1 MYASGYR
8 QYFLFILEAIMKII
22 KTAVTETLGIE
33 YPIIQACMQWISK
46 AELVGAVSAAGG
58 LGVLSSSTF
67 FTAED
72 LRAEIKKIREITDK
86 PFAVNITFL
95 PASFEPDFDGYIR
108 VCVEEGIKIIETAGR
123 IPTPERIDAIKSA
136 GITWIHKCT
145 IVKHALKAQN
155 SGCDM
160 IVADGFECAGHPG
173 ENDIGTMALTPAM
186 IKNLK
191 VPVITAGGVGTG
203 RQMAAALM
211 LGADGVYM
219 GTRFL
224 LTKECPV
231 LESVKQQIAGS
242 ATEMD
247 TLLMLRSY
255 INTTRVYKTNMT
267 QSVVARENEGIPFSE
282 VAGDINGGQVRKMF
296 FETGDVNDS
305 AYICVGQSVG
315 VISDVLPVKEA
326 IDNIMK
332 ECVETLSKFDA

>member
-1 MYASGYR
+1 
-8 QYFLFILEAIMKII
+8 MKQI
-22 KTAVTETLGIE
+22 KTVVTERLGIQ
-33 YPIIQACMQWISK
+33 YPIIAACMQWISK
-46 AELVGAVSAAGG
+46 AELVAAVSEAGG

-67 FTAED
+67 FSAED
-72 LRAEIKKIREITDK
+72 LRAEIRKVRSMTDK

-108 VCVEEGIKIIETAGR
+108 VCKEEGIKIIETAGR
-123 IPTPERIDAIKSA
+123 IPSPERVE
-136 GITWIHKCT
+136 GIRSCGTWIHKCT

-155 SGCDM
+155 NGCDM

-211 LGADGVYM
+211 LGAEGVYM

-231 LESVKQQIAGS
+231 LDSVKQQIASS
-242 ATEMD
+242 ASEMD

-255 INTTRVYKTNMT
+255 TNTTRTYKTEMT
-267 QSVVARENEGIPFSE
+267 KSVVAREKEGLPFSA
-282 VAGDINGGQVRKMF
+282 VQPDISGAEVRKMF
-296 FETGDVNDS
+296 FETGDVSNS
-305 AYICVGQSVG
+305 AYICVGQTVG
-315 VISDVLPVKEA
+315 VIDQVVSVKEA
-326 IDNIMK
+326 IEQTMA
-332 ECVETLSKFDA
+332 ECIATLSKFDVD

>member
-1 MYASGYR
+1 
-8 QYFLFILEAIMKII
+8 MKKI
-22 KTAVTETLGIE
+22 KTAVTELLGVE

-67 FTAED
+67 FTAEE
-72 LRAEIKKIREITDK
+72 LRAEIKKVREITDK

-108 VCVEEGIKIIETAGR
+108 VCVEEGVKIIETAGR
-123 IPTPERIDAIKSA
+123 IPSAARIEAIKSA
-136 GITWIHKCT
+136 GIIWIHKCT
-145 IVKHALKAQN
+145 IVKHALKAQG

-191 VPVITAGGVGTG
+191 VPVIAAGGVGTG

-211 LGADGVYM
+211 LGAEGVYM

-224 LTKECPV
+224 LTTECPV
-231 LESVKQQIAGS
+231 LESVKRQIAQS
-242 ATEMD
+242 ASEMD
-247 TLLMLRSY
+247 TILMLRSY
-255 INTTRVYKTNMT
+255 TNTTRTYKTAVT
-267 QSVVARENEGIPFSE
+267 QSVVAREGQGAPFAE
-282 VAGDINGGQVRKMF
+282 VQPEISGAEVRKMF
-296 FETGDVNDS
+296 FETGDVQNS
-305 AYICVGQSVG
+305 AYICVGQTVG
-315 VISDVLPVKEA
+315 VIDDVLPVKEA
-326 IDNIMK
+326 IDSIMR
-332 ECVETLSKFDA
+332 ECTAALSKFD

>member
-1 MYASGYR
+1 
-8 QYFLFILEAIMKII
+8 MKQI
-22 KTAVTETLGIE
+22 KTVVTEKLGIE
-33 YPIIQACMQWISK
+33 YPIIAACMQWISK
-46 AELVGAVSAAGG
+46 AELVAAVSEAGG
-58 LGVLSSSTF
+58 LGVLSSSTC

-72 LRAEIKKIREITDK
+72 LRAEIRKVRSMTSK

-108 VCVEEGIKIIETAGR
+108 VCQEEGVKIIETAGR
-123 IPTPERIDAIKSA
+123 IPSPERVE
-136 GITWIHKCT
+136 GIRKCGTWMHKCT

-155 SGCDM
+155 NGCDM

-211 LGADGVYM
+211 LGAEGVYM

-231 LESVKQQIAGS
+231 LDSVKQQIAS
-242 ATEMD
+242 QATEMD

-255 INTTRVYKTNMT
+255 TNTTRTYKTAMT
-267 QSVVARENEGIPFSE
+267 QSVVAREKQGLPFSE
-282 VAGDINGGQVRKMF
+282 VQPDISGAEVRKMF
-296 FETGDVNDS
+296 FETGDVSNK
-305 AYICVGQSVG
+305 AYICVGQTVG
-315 VISDVLPVKEA
+315 VVDEVVSVREA
-326 IDNIMK
+326 IDQVMA
-332 ECVETLSKFDA
+332 ECEVTLSKFDV

>member
-1 MYASGYR
+1 
-8 QYFLFILEAIMKII
+8 MKKI
-22 KTAVTETLGIE
+22 KTAGTEMLGIE
-33 YPIIQACMQWISK
+33 YPIVQACMQWISR
-46 AELVGAVSAAGG
+46 AELAGAVSAAGG

-72 LRAEIKKIREITDK
+72 LRAEIKKTREVTDK

-108 VCVEEGIKIIETAGR
+108 VCVEEGVKIIETAGR
-123 IPTPERIDAIKSA
+123 IPSPERIQAIKSA

-186 IKNLK
+186 IENLK
-191 VPVITAGGVGTG
+191 VPVIAAGGIGTG

-211 LGADGVYM
+211 LGAQGVYM

-224 LTKECPV
+224 LTRECPV
-231 LESVKQQIAGS
+231 LDSVKQQIAGS

-255 INTTRVYKTNMT
+255 KNTTRTYKTDMT
-267 QSVVARENEGIPFSE
+267 QSVVAREKEGLPFAE
-282 VAGDINGGQVRKMF
+282 VQPDINGAQVRKMF
-296 FETGDVNDS
+296 FETGDVNNS
-305 AYICVGQSVG
+305 AYICVGQTVG
-315 VISDVLPVKEA
+315 LIHDVLPVKEV
-326 IDNIMK
+326 IDSVMK
-332 ECVETLSKFDA
+332 ECVETLSRFDA

>member
-1 MYASGYR
+1 
-8 QYFLFILEAIMKII
+8 MKKI
-22 KTAVTETLGIE
+22 KTAGTEMLGIE
-33 YPIIQACMQWISK
+33 YPIVQACMQWISR
-46 AELVGAVSAAGG
+46 AELAGAVSAAGG

-72 LRAEIKKIREITDK
+72 LRAEIKKTREVTDK

-108 VCVEEGIKIIETAGR
+108 VCVEEGVKIIETAGR
-123 IPTPERIDAIKSA
+123 IPSPERIQAIKSA
-136 GITWIHKCT
+136 GIIWIHKCT

-186 IKNLK
+186 IENLK
-191 VPVITAGGVGTG
+191 VPVIAAGGIGTG

-211 LGADGVYM
+211 LGAQGVYM

-224 LTKECPV
+224 LTRECPV
-231 LESVKQQIAGS
+231 LDSVKQQIAGS

-255 INTTRVYKTNMT
+255 KNTTRTYKTDMT
-267 QSVVARENEGIPFSE
+267 QSVVAREKEGLPFAE
-282 VAGDINGGQVRKMF
+282 VQPDINGAQVRKMF
-296 FETGDVNDS
+296 FETGDVNNS
-305 AYICVGQSVG
+305 AYICVGQTVG
-315 VISDVLPVKEA
+315 LIHDVLPVKEV
-326 IDNIMK
+326 IDSMMK
-332 ECVETLSKFDA
+332 ECVETLSRFDA

>member
-1 MYASGYR
+1 M
-8 QYFLFILEAIMKII
+8 IKI
-22 KTAVTETLGIE
+22 KTVATEMLGIE

-108 VCVEEGIKIIETAGR
+108 VCKEEGVKIIETAGR
-123 IPTPERIDAIKSA
+123 IPSQERIDAIKSA
-136 GITWIHKCT
+136 GIIWIHKCT

-186 IKNLK
+186 IQNLT
-191 VPVITAGGVGTG
+191 VPVISAGGVGTG

-211 LGADGVYM
+211 LGAEGVYM

-231 LESVKQQIAGS
+231 LDSVKQQIAES

-255 INTTRVYKTNMT
+255 KNTTRTYKTNMT
-267 QSVVARENEGIPFSE
+267 QSVVAREKEGLPFAE
-282 VAGDINGGQVRKMF
+282 VQPDINGAQVRKMF
-296 FETGDVNDS
+296 FETGDVSNS
-305 AYICVGQSVG
+305 AYICVGQTVG
-315 VISDVLPVKEA
+315 LINDIPTVKEA

-332 ECVETLSKFDA
+332 ECIATLSRFDA